1 MKAAIVHSFE
11 RPPAVGDVP
20 KPTPGT
26 GEIVVRIEARLA
38 AIIFSVRLALLA
50 RLSQLD
56 AKMRYFLGRI
66 GRRGA

>member
-11 RPPAVGDVP
+11 RRPGVGDVP

-38 AIIFSVRLALLA
+38 AIIFSVRLALLGLIA
-50 RLSQLD
+50 ACLV
-56 AKMRYFLGRI
+56 
-66 GRRGA
+66 